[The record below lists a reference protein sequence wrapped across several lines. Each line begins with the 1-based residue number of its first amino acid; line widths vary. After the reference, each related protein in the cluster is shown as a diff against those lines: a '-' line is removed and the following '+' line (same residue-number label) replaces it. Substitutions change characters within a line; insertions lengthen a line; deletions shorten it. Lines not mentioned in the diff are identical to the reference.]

1 MIPEKTFRAKVGFC
15 HILPDKIVL
24 SRYGITEEV
33 SNETAGDPISLILI
47 IYGLLSLFL
56 FYSAYDAYQK
66 GFMFASIVLVL
77 IGLFF
82 IYVVLSGFNL
92 SAVRVI
98 QRDKIKSV
106 QLKKG
111 ITGLTRSRFEV
122 LFENEQGKI
131 KKRLIMLP
139 GSLTGGAAGTK
150 KALEIMTEEG
160 LMKPY

>member
-1 MIPEKTFRAKVGFC
+1 MIPEKTFRAKIGFC
-15 HILPDKIVL
+15 HILPDRIVL
-24 SRYGITEEV
+24 TRYGITEGV
-33 SNETAGDPISLILI
+33 SNETGRDPIVQTLI

-66 GFMFASIVLVL
+66 GFVSASIVSGL

-111 ITGLTRSRFEV
+111 VIGLTRSRFV
-122 LFENEQGKI
+122 VRFENEQGKI

-139 GSLTGGAAGTK
+139 GSLTGGAAETK
-150 KALEIMTEEG
+150 KAIKIMAEEG
-160 LMKPY
+160 LITES